1 VIYRNT
7 FGGINIILMAYI
19 SYVPKLMASLKAI
32 LIRGY
37 REGDEH

>member
-1 VIYRNT
+1 
-7 FGGINIILMAYI
+7 MAYI

-37 REGDEH
+37 REGDEHWNAAVF